1 VQVDRLGHEGDGD
14 EGVLPDQP
22 DVVRHPQHLRRDRDH
37 PPGRLVRRYLL
48 EAVQRTAGIEF
59 LESVT
64 VTGVR
69 EPGDG
74 QILDSTAGAVT
85 ADVIVGADG
94 VYSVTRRFVAPEQ
107 AAASYAG

>member
-1 VQVDRLGHEGDGD
+1 
-14 EGVLPDQP
+14 
-22 DVVRHPQHLRRDRDH
+22 
-37 PPGRLVRRYLL
+37 VRRYLL